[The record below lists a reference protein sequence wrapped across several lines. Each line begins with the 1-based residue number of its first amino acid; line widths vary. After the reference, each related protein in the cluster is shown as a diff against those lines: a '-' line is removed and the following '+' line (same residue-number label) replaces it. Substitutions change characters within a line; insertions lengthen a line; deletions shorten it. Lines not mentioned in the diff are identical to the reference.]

1 MEPTSHGP
9 PPEPRP
15 APAFRVI
22 LLTLITTLAVFIG
35 GVIGMKT
42 LAKMKEGPKKTK
54 VHERVRVVEVIT
66 AKKERVELK
75 VESHATARPSRI
87 VPLASEVT
95 GRVKTAHPN
104 LRVGG
109 FIARGETLFE
119 LDGEDLR
126 IQRDRLVAEVDRV
139 KARQRILR
147 VQQKGARQTV
157 KDSRKAVKLTRKQLT
172 RDEKLASAGVLAG
185 ASTDRDEIDL
195 VGRVE
200 RLHSA
205 ESSASALPHQ
215 LTQAGAELSIA
226 ESALER
232 ATRDLARTKV
242 VAEFDLQVRS
252 GGVEEGEWIAAG
264 REVAKLDDISA
275 VELAVALPV
284 DELVWLPREGAVP
297 EDRSSWGALFTGL
310 PVVVERTGEREA
322 RRWKGTV
329 HRLGPGLDDAT
340 RMVIL
345 FVRVTE
351 PLKSEPAT
359 PPLPLLPGMFCR
371 ATIPGRALED
381 RVVLPRKAL
390 QEDGLVFVAKKDD
403 TLERRTV
410 TVSRVSGDEV
420 VVESGLEDGD
430 RVIITALPDAV
441 DGTRLKVRG
450 ATPPPKGMASGKKG
464 QQG

>member
-1 MEPTSHGP
+1 MEPISH
-9 PPEPRP
+9 EPRP

-22 LLTLITTLAVFIG
+22 LLTLITTLALLIG
-35 GVIGMKT
+35 GVVGMKT
-42 LAKMKEGPKKTK
+42 LAKLKEGPKKTA
-54 VHERVRVVEVIT
+54 VRERVRVVEVIT
-66 AKKERVELK
+66 AKKARVEIT
-75 VESHATARPSRI
+75 VQSHATAKPSRI

-109 FIARGETLFE
+109 FVARGETLFE

-139 KARQRILR
+139 KARQRLLR

-157 KDSRKAVKLTRKQLT
+157 KDSRKAVRLTRKQLT
-172 RDEKLASAGVLAG
+172 RDEKLTEAGVLAG
-185 ASTDRDEIDL
+185 ASTDRGKIDL

-205 ESSASALPHQ
+205 ENSASALPHQ
-215 LTQAGAELSIA
+215 QAQAAAELSMA

-252 GGVEEGEWIAAG
+252 GGVETGEWITAG

-284 DELVWLPREGAVP
+284 DELVWLSRGGQIPV
-297 EDRSSWGALFTGL
+297 DRSSWGALFTGL
-310 PVVVERTGEREA
+310 PVAVERTGEREV

-351 PLKSEPAT
+351 PLTSEPSE

-371 ATIPGRALED
+371 ATIPGRTLED

-410 TVSRVSGDEV
+410 VISRISGDEV
-420 VVESGLEDGD
+420 VVESGLSTGD
-430 RVIITALPDAV
+430 RVIITTLPDAV
-441 DGTRLKVRG
+441 DGTRLKIRG
-450 ATPPPKGMASGKKG
+450 AVAPAKGMASGKKG